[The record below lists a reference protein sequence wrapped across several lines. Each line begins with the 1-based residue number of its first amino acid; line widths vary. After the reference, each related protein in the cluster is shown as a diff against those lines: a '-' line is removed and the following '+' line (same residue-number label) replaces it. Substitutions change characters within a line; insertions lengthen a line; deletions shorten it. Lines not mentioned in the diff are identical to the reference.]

1 MPSLALRVSE
11 DLSVTDLPAD
21 IHSLLGPADF
31 APGSPNLA
39 IKPALSK
46 LAVKLPAAAKARDF
60 ALACV
65 AGLWLYHDFLD
76 ESHAVSQ
83 ELETL
88 DGSYWHALMHRR
100 ELDYSNSKYW
110 FQRCQRHPIFDDL
123 RKTAATMAKQAGTPT
138 GCEFLTR
145 QTAWDPVAFVDLCE
159 VSRQEGLC
167 REIARAEWE
176 LLFRY
181 CYERAF

>member
-1 MPSLALRVSE
+1 VI
-11 DLSVTDLPAD
+11 DLTPE
-21 IHSLLGPADF
+21 IQSLLDPAAY

-39 IKPALSK
+39 VKPALTK
-46 LAVKLPAAAKARDF
+46 LASELPTTSQNCDF

-83 ELETL
+83 DLATAE
-88 DGSYWHALMHRR
+88 GSYWHALMHRR
-100 ELDYSNSKYW
+100 EPDYSNAKYW
-110 FQRCQRHPIFDDL
+110 FRRVPRHPIFDDL
-123 RKTAATMAKQAGTPT
+123 RKAAAMLTDQAGTPA
-138 GCEFLTR
+138 GYEFLA
-145 QTAWDPVAFVDLCE
+145 QQAMWDAASFVDRCE
-159 VSRQEGLC
+159 VAAHERLC
-167 REIARAEWE
+167 RDIARAEWE